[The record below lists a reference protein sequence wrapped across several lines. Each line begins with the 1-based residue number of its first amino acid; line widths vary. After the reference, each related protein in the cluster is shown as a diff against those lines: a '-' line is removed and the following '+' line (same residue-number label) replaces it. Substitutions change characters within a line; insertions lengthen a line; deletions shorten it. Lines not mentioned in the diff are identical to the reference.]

1 MKFANLGADFKL
13 VACLG
18 LLAAIASLAV
28 GIVAAGQAAIEGE
41 LERTLAA
48 SAADARSV
56 EDLYDRFEDIA
67 RLRSRLAVDGD
78 PQTRTKTI
86 EAIDADARGASV
98 LFDAAIRSAPGLV
111 ASIDRARQSFV
122 RLKSFGRRRR
132 GEIAGR

>member
-28 GIVAAGQAAIEGE
+28 GIVAAGQAAIEGQ

-56 EDLYDRFEDIA
+56 ADLYEIRAIESRPAGA
-67 RLRSRLAVDGD
+67 RLAGSIAE
-78 PQTRTKTI
+78 PQ
-86 EAIDADARGASV
+86 
-98 LFDAAIRSAPGLV
+98 
-111 ASIDRARQSFV
+111 
-122 RLKSFGRRRR
+122 
-132 GEIAGR
+132 